1 MYGKAKSCC
10 THLVRNQWLSLLILL
25 LIHSS
30 FPQDKNIQRQD
41 LNSIFVEIL
50 VFFEFLKNVENWF
63 WFFEFQ
69 ESFSS
74 NAGSMESSA
83 TAGISENSMAGGLPQ
98 GTLYHLH
105 VCLRTGRDLVAR
117 DSGGTS
123 DPYVKFY
130 WRNKQVYKSKT
141 IDKELNPVWDESF
154 ILAIDDPFVPLE
166 LKVLKLHC

>member
-1 MYGKAKSCC
+1 MPNK
-10 THLVRNQWLSLLILL
+10 T
-25 LIHSS
+25 
-30 FPQDKNIQRQD
+30 
-41 LNSIFVEIL
+41 IFL
-50 VFFEFLKNVENWF
+50 
-63 WFFEFQ
+63 FQ

-74 NAGSMESSA
+74 NAPSLESSA
-83 TAGISENSMAGGLPQ
+83 TAGLSENNSMGGLPQ

-154 ILAIDDPFVPLE
+154 ILAIDDPFIPLE
-166 LKVLKLHC
+166 LKVRKTVRKVFNPVKISNEAEHKKVQKWARR

>member
-1 MYGKAKSCC
+1 MPKKIKNAKKSKLPKNWKAEKWMKMEVFQTVCNVAKC
-10 THLVRNQWLSLLILL
+10 KIVLLIVVL
-25 LIHSS
+25 
-30 FPQDKNIQRQD
+30 NI
-41 LNSIFVEIL
+41 L
-50 VFFEFLKNVENWF
+50 
-63 WFFEFQ
+63 Q

-74 NAGSMESSA
+74 NAPSLESSA
-83 TAGISENSMAGGLPQ
+83 TAALSENSTGTLPH
-98 GTLYHLH
+98 TLYHLH

-130 WRNKQVYKSKT
+130 WRGKQVYKSKT

-166 LKVLKLHC
+166 LKVRFSILDFFNASRSKLAFLSV

>member
-1 MYGKAKSCC
+1 MLQTTYLKK
-10 THLVRNQWLSLLILL
+10 T
-25 LIHSS
+25 
-30 FPQDKNIQRQD
+30 
-41 LNSIFVEIL
+41 
-50 VFFEFLKNVENWF
+50 FFAM
-63 WFFEFQ
+63 FQ

-74 NAGSMESSA
+74 NAPSLESSA
-83 TAGISENSMAGGLPQ
+83 TAGLSENSTGTLPH
-98 GTLYHLH
+98 TLYHLH

-130 WRNKQVYKSKT
+130 WRGKQVYKSKT

-166 LKVLKLHC
+166 LKVSTTDRNTKILNQHFQAVGF

>member
-1 MYGKAKSCC
+1 
-10 THLVRNQWLSLLILL
+10 
-25 LIHSS
+25 
-30 FPQDKNIQRQD
+30 
-41 LNSIFVEIL
+41 
-50 VFFEFLKNVENWF
+50 
-63 WFFEFQ
+63 
-69 ESFSS
+69 
-74 NAGSMESSA
+74 
-83 TAGISENSMAGGLPQ
+83 MAGGLPQ

-166 LKVLKLHC
+166 LKVLNNKEKFPESFWFIRNFLTKRRNELEWEEKTVQKLAM

>member
-1 MYGKAKSCC
+1 
-10 THLVRNQWLSLLILL
+10 
-25 LIHSS
+25 
-30 FPQDKNIQRQD
+30 
-41 LNSIFVEIL
+41 
-50 VFFEFLKNVENWF
+50 
-63 WFFEFQ
+63 
-69 ESFSS
+69 
-74 NAGSMESSA
+74 
-83 TAGISENSMAGGLPQ
+83 MAGGLPQ

-166 LKVLKLHC
+166 LKVLNNKEKFPESFWFIRNFLTKRRNELEWEEKTVQKFGGYCSHISLQSGFTSPT

>member
-1 MYGKAKSCC
+1 MK
-10 THLVRNQWLSLLILL
+10 TNLVSL
-25 LIHSS
+25 
-30 FPQDKNIQRQD
+30 
-41 LNSIFVEIL
+41 
-50 VFFEFLKNVENWF
+50 
-63 WFFEFQ
+63 FQ

-74 NAGSMESSA
+74 NAGSLESSA

-166 LKVLKLHC
+166 LKVLNNKEKFPESFWFIRNFLTKRRNELEWDEKTVQ

>member
-1 MYGKAKSCC
+1 MI
-10 THLVRNQWLSLLILL
+10 HLQRCKMQNSLTNCSHIL
-25 LIHSS
+25 
-30 FPQDKNIQRQD
+30 
-41 LNSIFVEIL
+41 
-50 VFFEFLKNVENWF
+50 
-63 WFFEFQ
+63 Q

-74 NAGSMESSA
+74 NAPSLESSA
-83 TAGISENSMAGGLPQ
+83 TAALSENSTGTLPH
-98 GTLYHLH
+98 TLYHLH

-130 WRNKQVYKSKT
+130 WRGKQVYKSKT

-166 LKVLKLHC
+166 LKVRLFNFLLEFSKKNKTLVNVF

>member
-1 MYGKAKSCC
+1 MI
-10 THLVRNQWLSLLILL
+10 HLQRCKMQNSFTNCSLHIL
-25 LIHSS
+25 
-30 FPQDKNIQRQD
+30 
-41 LNSIFVEIL
+41 
-50 VFFEFLKNVENWF
+50 
-63 WFFEFQ
+63 Q

-74 NAGSMESSA
+74 NAPSLESSA
-83 TAGISENSMAGGLPQ
+83 TAALSENSTGTLPH
-98 GTLYHLH
+98 TLYHLH

-130 WRNKQVYKSKT
+130 WRGKQVYKSKT

-166 LKVLKLHC
+166 LKVRRLFNFEFLLFKVFQDQQNFGNVF

>member
-1 MYGKAKSCC
+1 
-10 THLVRNQWLSLLILL
+10 
-25 LIHSS
+25 
-30 FPQDKNIQRQD
+30 
-41 LNSIFVEIL
+41 
-50 VFFEFLKNVENWF
+50 
-63 WFFEFQ
+63 
-69 ESFSS
+69 
-74 NAGSMESSA
+74 MESSA
-83 TAGISENSMAGGLPQ
+83 TAGMSENSMAGGLPQ

-166 LKVLKLHC
+166 LKVLCSTVPSHCSTFKLNNFLPTENNFF

>member
-1 MYGKAKSCC
+1 
-10 THLVRNQWLSLLILL
+10 
-25 LIHSS
+25 
-30 FPQDKNIQRQD
+30 
-41 LNSIFVEIL
+41 
-50 VFFEFLKNVENWF
+50 
-63 WFFEFQ
+63 
-69 ESFSS
+69 
-74 NAGSMESSA
+74 
-83 TAGISENSMAGGLPQ
+83 MAGGLPQ

-123 DPYVKFY
+123 GPYVKFY

-166 LKVLKLHC
+166 LKVLNNKEKFPESFWFIRNFLTKRRNELEWDEKTVQ